1 MSFAGVFD
9 AIAARYGQVVTVAK
23 DGVTLGSG
31 RAVLRPM
38 LDRKSQFFPTDL
50 GLARVEETLCL
61 GQAGLPFSEAAG
73 VWTVTQGETAGGT
86 PPAGGGRIVNTTLTA
101 LRQAMTDFLAGEGIP
116 ALTAWPREPRE
127 EGTTPVAVVQI
138 QEVRASGGGFQ
149 NYLGQTYDPAAKT
162 WTETYGQRVGVTFA
176 LTLYSPRQAGE
187 AGCRAL
193 ADQVAATFLTG
204 GPAGFAVEKWTL
216 GEAAF
221 DAQWGMFRVKLQ
233 AHCRGWLV
241 ARTQESGEIVGFA
254 VKGEVVL

>member
-1 MSFAGVFD
+1 M
-9 AIAARYGQVVTVAK
+9 
-23 DGVTLGSG
+23 
-31 RAVLRPM
+31 
-38 LDRKSQFFPTDL
+38 
-50 GLARVEETLCL
+50 
-61 GQAGLPFSEAAG
+61 
-73 VWTVTQGETAGGT
+73 
-86 PPAGGGRIVNTTLTA
+86 
-101 LRQAMTDFLAGEGIP
+101 AGEGIP

-162 WTETYGQRVGVTFA
+162 WTETYGQQVGVTFA
-176 LTLYSPRQAGE
+176 LTLYSPGRAGE

-193 ADQVAATFLTG
+193 ADQVAAAFLAG

>member
-1 MSFAGVFD
+1 M
-9 AIAARYGQVVTVAK
+9 
-23 DGVTLGSG
+23 
-31 RAVLRPM
+31 
-38 LDRKSQFFPTDL
+38 
-50 GLARVEETLCL
+50 
-61 GQAGLPFSEAAG
+61 
-73 VWTVTQGETAGGT
+73 
-86 PPAGGGRIVNTTLTA
+86 
-101 LRQAMTDFLAGEGIP
+101 
-116 ALTAWPREPRE
+116 
-127 EGTTPVAVVQI
+127 
-138 QEVRASGGGFQ
+138 
-149 NYLGQTYDPAAKT
+149 
-162 WTETYGQRVGVTFA
+162 GVTFA

-193 ADQVAATFLTG
+193 ADQVAAAFLTG